1 MFEMFQV
8 FEISKEL
15 KIIEYG
21 DFKKVKKYLNNPN
34 YKVLEI
40 SKVGKFMIDFYTKIY
55 KEGGFIK

>member
-40 SKVGKFMIDFYTKIY
+40 SKIPNFLLEFYTKIY